1 MSLSHY
7 TDTDEPAHERAKRT
21 IARVLAND
29 HRGRYREENGEQV
42 DNTISSADL
51 AERTPVGASTVR
63 DLIKEVRREYRLP
76 IGNANGYF
84 VIETREEFVRQVQ
97 RQERQAETS
106 LETARDMAAAW
117 NRNGGEVGR

>member
-1 MSLSHY
+1 MSL
-7 TDTDEPAHERAKRT
+7 TDHTTTDEPAHERAKRI
-21 IARVLAND
+21 IARTLATD
-29 HRGRYREENGEQV
+29 HRGC

-106 LETARDMAAAW
+106 LQTAREIAAAW
-117 NRNGGEVGR
+117 NRGESE